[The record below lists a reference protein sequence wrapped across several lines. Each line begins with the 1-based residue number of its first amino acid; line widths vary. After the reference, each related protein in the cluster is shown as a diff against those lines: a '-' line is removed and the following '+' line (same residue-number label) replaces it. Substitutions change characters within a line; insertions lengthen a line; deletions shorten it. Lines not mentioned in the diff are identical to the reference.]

1 MTTQLLFL
9 QFRFIDALDILLVA
23 ILFYQLY
30 KIVKGTAAINIFIG
44 VLAIY
49 LLWEL
54 VDAMQMKQL
63 SKIIG
68 QFINVGVIVL
78 VVVFQQEIRKF
89 LIYLGTK
96 SFSGRTV
103 LFNRLMKTPES
114 ETKEVRPIIQ
124 AAYNLAKTK
133 TGALIVLANQ
143 SDLSFYESTGDKID
157 AALSSRLIE
166 NIFFKNSPLHDGAL
180 IIEGNIIKAARCVL
194 PVTEQDD
201 LPAHYGM
208 RHRAAIGITESS
220 DCLAISVSEETGKI
234 SLAKGGKIFSDLSRE
249 DMEKLMDEFY
259 K

>member
-1 MTTQLLFL
+1 MLHPLFIQL
-9 QFRFIDALDILLVA
+9 RFIDVLDILLVA

-30 KIVKGTAAINIFIG
+30 KIVKGTVAINIFIG
-44 VLAIY
+44 MLAIY
-49 LLWEL
+49 ILWEL
-54 VDAMQMKQL
+54 VDAMKMKQL

-103 LFNRLMKTPES
+103 LFNKLLKTPES
-114 ETKEVRPIIQ
+114 DKKEVRPIIQ

-133 TGALIVLANQ
+133 TGALIVMANQ

-157 AALSSRLIE
+157 AAMSARLIE
-166 NIFFKNSPLHDGAL
+166 NIFFKNSPLHDGAVIL
-180 IIEGNIIKAARCVL
+180 EGNKIKAARCVL
-194 PVTEQDD
+194 PVTEQED

-220 DCLAISVSEETGKI
+220 DCLAVSVSEETGKV
-234 SLAKGGKIFSDLSRE
+234 SLAKGGKIFPDLSRE
-249 DMEKLMDEFY
+249 EMEKMMEEFY

>member
-54 VDAMQMKQL
+54 VDAMKMKQL

-194 PVTEQDD
+194 PVTEKDD
-201 LPAHYGM
+201 LPANYGM

-234 SLAKGGKIFSDLSRE
+234 SLAKGGNIFSDLSRE

>member
-1 MTTQLLFL
+1 MFHLLFIQL
-9 QFRFIDALDILLVA
+9 RFIDVLDILLVA

-30 KIVKGTAAINIFIG
+30 KIVKGTVAINIFIG

-54 VDAMQMKQL
+54 VDAMKMKQL

-78 VVVFQQEIRKF
+78 VIVFQQEIRKF

-103 LFNRLMKTPES
+103 LFNRLMKTPE
-114 ETKEVRPIIQ
+114 TDKKEIRPVIQ

-133 TGALIVLANQ
+133 TGALIILANQ

-157 AALSSRLIE
+157 AALNARLLE
-166 NIFFKNSPLHDGAL
+166 NIFFKNSPLHDGAVL
-180 IIEGNIIKAARCVL
+180 IENNKIKAARCVL

-220 DCLAISVSEETGKI
+220 DCLAISVSEETGKV

-249 DMEKLMDEFY
+249 EMEKLMGEFY

>member
-1 MTTQLLFL
+1 MPQLLFIQL
-9 QFRFIDALDILLVA
+9 RFIDVLDILLVA

-30 KIVKGTAAINIFIG
+30 KIVKGTVAINIFIG

-54 VDAMQMKQL
+54 VDAMKMKQL

-68 QFINVGVIVL
+68 QFINVGVIAL
-78 VVVFQQEIRKF
+78 VIVFQQEIRKF

-103 LFNRLMKTPES
+103 LFNRLLKTPE
-114 ETKEVRPIIQ
+114 TDKKEVRPVIQ

-157 AALSSRLIE
+157 AALSARLLE
-166 NIFFKNSPLHDGAL
+166 NIFFKNSPLHDGAA
-180 IIEGNIIKAARCVL
+180 IIENNKIKAARCVL

-201 LPAHYGM
+201 LPAQYGM

-220 DCLAISVSEETGKI
+220 DCLAISVSEETGKV
-234 SLAKGGKIFSDLSRE
+234 SLAKGGKIFSDLTRE
-249 DMEKLMDEFY
+249 EMEKMMDEFY